1 MPLPSNARLLALLDT
16 LAGAL
21 SAEDVEAL
29 FRRIGAEL
37 GEQEALDLRVTIGR
51 ALRSYVERRKPG
63 KEDAGAL
70 SEDEHAEAARD
81 AFADAGGALAEID
94 AALDAGELSLAAGY
108 AAELEEHAARLRSHA
123 EAGGRHRWKP

>member
-21 SAEDVEAL
+21 SAEDVGVL

-37 GEQEALDLRVTIGR
+37 SGQEALDLRVTIGR
-51 ALRSYVERRKPG
+51 ALRSYVEQRKPSR
-63 KEDAGAL
+63 EDGGAL

-81 AFADAGGALAEID
+81 AFADAGDALVAID
-94 AALDAGELSLAAGY
+94 AALEAGELSLAAGY
-108 AAELEEHAARLRSHA
+108 AVELEQHAARLRSHA
-123 EAGGRHRWKP
+123 EAGGRHRWRP